1 MAMAT
6 AKCHC
11 VECGKD
17 FTFRKEKR
25 NRKDADEFEIWA
37 AANIT
42 LCPDCSW
49 KEKQQQEKAALE
61 EYISDFSQQH
71 PLPEIQGVSEKQI
84 AYADSL
90 RNKFIAKKMLACK
103 VDVNRFFD
111 VAAHACLETL
121 KPGDVEKLQQAAEE
135 AGQTFDDYFA
145 DFRADFIRKFTGLMQ
160 TADAKNVE
168 LIFRESNASK
178 LIDALR

>member
-1 MAMAT
+1 MAMAN

-25 NRKDADEFEIWA
+25 NRKEADEFEIWA
-37 AANIT
+37 SANIT
-42 LCPDCSW
+42 LCPDCSL
-49 KEKQQQEKAALE
+49 KEKQQQEKTALE
-61 EYISDFSQQH
+61 DYISEFSQQH

-90 RNKFIAKKMLACK
+90 RSKFIAKKMLACK
-103 VDVNRFFD
+103 VDVNRFFE
-111 VAAHACLETL
+111 VASHACVETL
-121 KPGDVEKLQQAAEE
+121 NPDAVEKLHQEAEE

-145 DFRADFIRKFTGLMQ
+145 DFRASFIRKFTGLMQ
-160 TADAKNVE
+160 TADVSKVE
-168 LIFRESNASK
+168 LIFREPNASK

>member
-1 MAMAT
+1 MAMAN

-17 FTFRKEKR
+17 FIFKKEKR
-25 NRKDADEFEIWA
+25 NRKDADDFEIWA

-61 EYISDFSQQH
+61 DYISNFSQQH

-90 RNKFIAKKMLACK
+90 RSKFIAKKMLACK
-103 VDVNRFFD
+103 VDVNRFFE
-111 VAAHACLETL
+111 VASHACVETL
-121 KPGDVEKLQQAAEE
+121 NPDAVEKLHQEAEE
-135 AGQTFDDYFA
+135 ADQTFEEYFA
-145 DFRADFIRKFTGLMQ
+145 DFRASFIRRFTGLMQ
-160 TADAKNVE
+160 TTDVSKVE
-168 LIFRESNASK
+168 LIFHESNASK